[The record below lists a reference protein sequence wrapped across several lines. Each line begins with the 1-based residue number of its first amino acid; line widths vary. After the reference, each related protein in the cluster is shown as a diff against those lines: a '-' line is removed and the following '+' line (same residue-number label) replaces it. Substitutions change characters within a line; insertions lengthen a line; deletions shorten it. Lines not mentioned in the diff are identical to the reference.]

1 MSEVDTWGP
10 TQRAVVSAC
19 FLGWMLDAFDYFLVV
34 MVLKRLGIDFHA
46 DPTSVT
52 KALFVTL
59 AMRPLGAFI
68 FGRLAD
74 RYGRKPA
81 LMSAVLMYSLMEV
94 ASAFSPSLTAFL
106 ILRALYGVAM
116 GGEWGVG
123 ASLAF
128 ESIPVR
134 ARGWV
139 SGLLQ
144 SGYACGYL
152 LAAIAFGL
160 LFEHIGWRGLFI
172 VGAVPAVLLVL
183 YIAAAVPESP
193 VWRAHRHLA
202 PSNSIITGLRGYW
215 GLVVYAVVLMTFYNL
230 FAHGTQDIYPSLFLG
245 TQRGFSVHATATIV
259 IIYNVGALCGGILF
273 GQLSSRIGRRKA
285 AAIAALLALPAL
297 PFWAFGHNIVAIA
310 TGAFVMQ
317 FMVQGAW
324 GIVPIHLNELSPPSI
339 RATFPGVVYQLGNLL
354 ASYNAPFQT
363 IIAKHAGS
371 AAHPDYAFSLAITCA
386 IVIVV
391 LTVLVLLG
399 PERRD
404 VRFGVQPDLTAAAD
418 RSSPAAQA

>member
-1 MSEVDTWGP
+1 VT
-10 TQRAVVSAC
+10 VC
-19 FLGWMLDAFDYFLVV
+19 FLGWMLDAFDFFLVV
-34 MVLKRLGIDFHA
+34 MVLKRLPIDFHTA
-46 DPTSVT
+46 VKSVAY
-52 KALFVTL
+52 ALFVTL
-59 AMRPLGAFI
+59 AMRPVGAFL

-94 ASAFSPSLTAFL
+94 ASAFSPSLKVFL
-106 ILRALYGVAM
+106 ILRALYGIAM

-172 VGAVPAVLLVL
+172 VGAVPAVLLVV
-183 YIAAAVPESP
+183 YIAVAIPESP
-193 VWRAHRHLA
+193 VWRAHRHVV
-202 PSNSIITGLRGYW
+202 SSTSIFEGLHGHW

-245 TQRGFSVHATATIV
+245 AQRGLSDHSVSLIV

-273 GQLSSRIGRRKA
+273 GRLSSRIGRRKA

-297 PFWAFGHNIVAIA
+297 PFWAFGHSVVAIA
-310 TGAFVMQ
+310 AGAFVMQ

-324 GIVPIHLNELSPPSI
+324 GIVPIHLNELSPPSV
-339 RATFPGVVYQLGNLL
+339 RATFPGVVYQLGNLA
-354 ASYNAPFQT
+354 ASYNAPIQI
-363 IIAKHAGS
+363 IIAEHAGS
-371 AAHPDYAFSLAITCA
+371 AGHPNYAYALALVTG

-391 LTVLVLLG
+391 LTALVLLG

-404 VRFGVQPDLTAAAD
+404 VHFGVAPELTAATD
-418 RSSPAAQA
+418 RSPAAPQA

>member
-1 MSEVDTWGP
+1 MSEVEPWGR
-10 TQRAVVSAC
+10 TERAVVSVC
-19 FLGWMLDAFDYFLVV
+19 FLGWMLDAFDFFLVV
-34 MVLKRLGIDFHA
+34 MVLKRLPIDFHT
-46 DPTSVT
+46 DVTSVT
-52 KALFVTL
+52 FALFVTL
-59 AMRPLGAFI
+59 AMRPVGAFL

-81 LMSAVLMYSLMEV
+81 LMGAVLMYSFMEV
-94 ASAFSPSLTAFL
+94 ASAFSPSLRAFL

-172 VGAVPAVLLVL
+172 VGAVPAVLLVV
-183 YIAAAVPESP
+183 YIAVAIPESP

-202 PSNSIITGLRGYW
+202 PSNSILAGLRGHW
-215 GLVVYAVVLMTFYNL
+215 GLVAYAVVLMTFYNL

-245 TQRGFSVHATATIV
+245 AQRGFSVHTTSVIV

-273 GQLSSRIGRRKA
+273 GRLSSHIGRRKA

-297 PFWAFGHNIVAIA
+297 PFWAFGHNVVAITA
-310 TGAFVMQ
+310 GAFVMQ

-324 GIVPIHLNELSPPSI
+324 GIVPIHLNELSPPSV

-354 ASYNAPFQT
+354 ASYNAPMQT
-363 IIAKHAGS
+363 IVAKHVGS
-371 AAHPDYAFSLAITCA
+371 AAHPDYAFALALVTG

-404 VRFGVQPDLTAAAD
+404 VHFGVGPELTGAD
-418 RSSPAAQA
+418 RSPAAPQA

>member
-1 MSEVDTWGP
+1 
-10 TQRAVVSAC
+10 
-19 FLGWMLDAFDYFLVV
+19 MLDAFDFFLVV
-34 MVLKRLGIDFHA
+34 MVLKRLGIDFHT
-46 DPTSVT
+46 DVTSVSN
-52 KALFVTL
+52 ALFVTL
-59 AMRPLGAFI
+59 AMRPVGAFI

-74 RYGRKPA
+74 RFGRKPA
-81 LMSAVLMYSLMEV
+81 LMGAVLMYSLMEV
-94 ASAFSPSLTAFL
+94 ASAFSPSLRVFL

-172 VGAVPAVLLVL
+172 VGALPAVFLVF
-183 YIAAAVPESP
+183 YIAVAIPESP

-202 PSNSIITGLRGYW
+202 PSNSILAGLRGHW
-215 GLVVYAVVLMTFYNL
+215 GLVAYAVVLMTFYNL

-245 TQRGFSVHATATIV
+245 AQRGFSVHTTSVIV

-273 GQLSSRIGRRKA
+273 GRLSSHIGRRKA

-297 PFWAFGHNIVAIA
+297 PFWAFGHNVVAITA
-310 TGAFVMQ
+310 GAFVMQ

-324 GIVPIHLNELSPPSI
+324 GIVPIHLNELSPPSV

-354 ASYNAPFQT
+354 ASYNAPMQT

-371 AAHPDYAFSLAITCA
+371 AAHPDYAFALALVTG

-391 LTVLVLLG
+391 LTTLVLLG

-404 VRFGVQPDLTAAAD
+404 VHFGVGPDLTAAAD
-418 RSSPAAQA
+418 RSPAAPQA

>member
-1 MSEVDTWGP
+1 MSEVDSWGP
-10 TQRAVVSAC
+10 TQRAVVSVS
-19 FLGWMLDAFDYFLVV
+19 FLGWMLDAFDFFLVV
-34 MVLKRLGIDFHA
+34 MVLKRLPIDFHS
-46 DPTSVT
+46 DVKSVT
-52 KALFVTL
+52 YALLVTL
-59 AMRPLGAFI
+59 AMRPVGAFL

-81 LMSAVLMYSLMEV
+81 IMSAILMYSLMEV
-94 ASAFSPSLTAFL
+94 ASAFSPTLVVFL
-106 ILRALYGVAM
+106 ILRALYGIAM

-172 VGAVPAVLLVL
+172 VGAIPAVLLVV
-183 YIAAAVPESP
+183 YIAVAIPESP
-193 VWRAHRHLA
+193 VWRARRQAA
-202 PSNSIITGLRGYW
+202 PSVPLLAGMSGHW

-245 TQRGFSVHATATIV
+245 AQRGFSVHDVSVIV
-259 IIYNVGALCGGILF
+259 IIYNVGAICGGILF
-273 GQLSSRIGRRKA
+273 GRLSSRIGRRRA

-297 PFWAFGHNIVAIA
+297 PFWAFGHTLVAIA
-310 TGAFVMQ
+310 AGAFVVQ

-324 GIVPIHLNELSPPSI
+324 GIVPIHLNELSPPSV

-354 ASYNAPFQT
+354 ASGNATIQT
-363 IIAKHAGS
+363 IIAQHAGS
-371 AAHPDYAFSLAITCA
+371 AAHPNYAFALALVTA

-404 VRFGVQPDLTAAAD
+404 VRFGVDSELTAAAD
-418 RSSPAAQA
+418 RSPAAPQA